1 MRLRDFSETF
11 QDDLRDPE
19 FVEGYLQEALSLDTP
34 TFLAAL
40 QNVVKANG
48 GVANVARATGR
59 NRESAYKSLSRTGNP
74 RFETVRDILAA
85 CGMRLT
91 IAREEPDADKL
102 DRPAASAAGQR
113 HSK

>member
-11 QDDLRDPE
+11 GDDLRDPE

-48 GVANVARATGR
+48 GVAKVARAAGR
-59 NRESAYKSLSRTGNP
+59 NRESAYKSLSQAGNP
-74 RFETVRDILAA
+74 RFDTVRDILAA

-91 IAREEPDADKL
+91 VTREEKAPEEADRSKL
-102 DRPAASAAGQR
+102 VATE
-113 HSK
+113 